1 MLQLEYCGGNG
12 RVGNMVVVVRK
23 VIVFVGICMVV
34 RG

>member
-1 MLQLEYCGGNG
+1 MLQLEYCRGNG
-12 RVGNMVVVVRK
+12 SVGNMVVVVRK